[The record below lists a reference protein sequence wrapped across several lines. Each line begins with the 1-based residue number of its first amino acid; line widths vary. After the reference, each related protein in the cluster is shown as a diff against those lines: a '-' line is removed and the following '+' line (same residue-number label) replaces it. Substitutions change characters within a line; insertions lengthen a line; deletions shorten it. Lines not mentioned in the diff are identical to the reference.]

1 MLRPRPHKGRFS
13 TVGFLTDPNNAEFW
27 LLLAVVVF
35 VVILVRVR
43 VPSLVT
49 KALDD
54 AGAKVQAQ
62 LDEAQRLRKEAE
74 TLLADVK
81 VQRAETERAA
91 EDMMRSARSAAER
104 LRAEAAVKLEEDV
117 KRRAVLAERK
127 IALAESQAANDVKAA
142 AVEMAARA
150 SESVLAARLANAG
163 GADPSIDAALSQL
176 GTRFNAGRANA

>member
-1 MLRPRPHKGRFS
+1 
-13 TVGFLTDPNNAEFW
+13 VGFLTDPNNAEFW

-176 GTRFNAGRANA
+176 GTQFNAGRANA

>member
-1 MLRPRPHKGRFS
+1 
-13 TVGFLTDPNNAEFW
+13 VGFLTDPNNAEFW